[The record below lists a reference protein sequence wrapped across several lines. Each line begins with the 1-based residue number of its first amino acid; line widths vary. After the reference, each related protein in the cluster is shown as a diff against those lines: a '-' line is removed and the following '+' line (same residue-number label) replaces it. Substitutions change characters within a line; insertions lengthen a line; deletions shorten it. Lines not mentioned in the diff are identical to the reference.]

1 MILSFT
7 FDKQTLLLLDTLKK
21 DMNIPN
27 DAELLKRAIA
37 LLEVAR
43 LAQKDG
49 YSIGVVLPD
58 NTIKFVVKIP

>member
-7 FDKQTLLLLDTLKK
+7 FDKQTRLLMDTLKK
-21 DMNIPN
+21 DMNIN
-27 DAELLKRAIA
+27 DDAELLKRAIA

-49 YSIGVVLPD
+49 NSIGVILPD
-58 NTIKFVVKIP
+58 NTIKFVVKMP